1 MSESGYFK
9 IECASCKGHIEF
21 PKEMYWQKVAC
32 PHCGLSTVLGVTGKR
47 KKSRAT
53 RESIK
58 VEHLRTSDVD
68 APPPE
73 IDWVKVLPN
82 MNLSPVTK
90 DPYWKEYAIA
100 NYFLVKDVEWKI
112 TTICTFYAKHI
123 YRATGMPEQYNPQNH
138 KDYNN
143 LVLVLAD
150 DLFNRVVRSKCDEI
164 ELGLRNVSFP
174 RLESDELRKQ
184 YGIGH
189 FDYYKSGSGKI
200 EHDSA
205 WARKFSKQNTI
216 TLTVGNRHSFTPSPE
231 EGYEPY
237 FKLSKR
243 DW

>member
-9 IECASCKGHIEF
+9 IACASCKGHIEF
-21 PKEMYWQKVAC
+21 PKEMYWQKISC

-47 KKSRAT
+47 KKSKAIRV
-53 RESIK
+53 SIK
-58 VEHLRTSDVD
+58 VEHIRTSDVE

-82 MNLSPVTK
+82 MNLNPITK
-90 DPYWKEYAIA
+90 DPHWKEYAIT
-100 NYFLVKDVEWKI
+100 NYFLVEDIEWKI
-112 TTICTFYAKHI
+112 RTICKFYAQHI
-123 YRATGMPEQYNPQNH
+123 YKATGMPEQYNSQSH
-138 KDYNN
+138 TDYNN

-150 DLFNRVVRSKCDEI
+150 ELFNRVVRSKCDEI
-164 ELGLRNVSFP
+164 ELGLKNVTFP
-174 RLESDELRKQ
+174 RLEREELQRQ
-184 YGIGH
+184 YSIGH
-189 FDYYKSGSGKI
+189 FDYYKGGSGNI
-200 EHDSA
+200 EKDSA

-216 TLTVGNRHSFTPSPE
+216 TLTIGNRHSFTPSPE